1 MLLVLSINSKA
12 QTILVPEQNKKE
24 TTQQESVVFRKTGI
38 PQEETSVVLRKSRP
52 HSPHKATIMSMV
64 LPGLGQVY
72 NGQWWKVPI
81 IYGGV
86 AATIYGINWN
96 ISQYDNY
103 KDAFVDYI
111 GYLEQ
116 EVPEGGERV
125 KVNDERWKKVFFQ
138 DVTTYDQSQE
148 EWLKNALKNRK
159 DSYKRDRDMLYI
171 VMGGIYVLNIIDAVV
186 FAHFYDFDISD
197 DLSMGVRPT
206 MDYTPMAGGSVGV
219 SCTIRF

>member
-1 MLLVLSINSKA
+1 MLFVLSINSKA

-24 TTQQESVVFRKTGI
+24 TSQEESVVFRKTGVS
-38 PQEETSVVLRKSRP
+38 QEETSVVLRNSRP

-96 ISQYDNY
+96 ISQYNNY

-159 DSYKRDRDMLYI
+159 DSYKRDRDLLYI